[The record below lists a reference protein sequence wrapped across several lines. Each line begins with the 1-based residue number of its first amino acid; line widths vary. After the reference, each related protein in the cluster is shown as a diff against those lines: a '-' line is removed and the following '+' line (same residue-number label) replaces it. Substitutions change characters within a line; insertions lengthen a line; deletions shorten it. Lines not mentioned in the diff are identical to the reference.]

1 MGRHVHILGEEWG
14 VRRDTKAPT
23 HVCTSAL
30 TSHTFSH
37 FKLLESFFFFCV
49 LHNFRKRSKKAA
61 QCLDGEA
68 AYQNAGHLENL
79 VVGVFSSWFQSSTEL
94 VCQQWL
100 GRCHRAGLDSSPTS
114 ALYLFIC
121 FQSQHNWYCYL
132 SWINQFSTLPS
143 IKIMIII
150 IIICKSGIAKLLT
163 GSIPTITACSTQRT
177 RFCYVFLCCISQWS
191 LKVLLTSTGPECVAV
206 LAVWGNGGSN
216 GGSNESHHLESLS
229 RKAITGFIPVNYY
242 LTVMVNITVTYL
254 LLNQMCMCVC
264 ATQIPC
270 RDHYNEGEDSATSYA
285 A

>member
-1 MGRHVHILGEEWG
+1 MERLRIKMQGILKILWLG
-14 VRRDTKAPT
+14 
-23 HVCTSAL
+23 
-30 TSHTFSH
+30 F
-37 FKLLESFFFFCV
+37 
-49 LHNFRKRSKKAA
+49 
-61 QCLDGEA
+61 
-68 AYQNAGHLENL
+68 
-79 VVGVFSSWFQSSTEL
+79 FSSWFQSSTEL

-121 FQSQHNWYCYL
+121 FQSQHNWYRYL

-216 GGSNESHHLESLS
+216 ESHHLESLS
-229 RKAITGFIPVNYY
+229 RKAITGLIPVNYY

-270 RDHYNEGEDSATSYA
+270 RDHYNEGQDSATSYA